1 MTQNNAEIGKAIALQ
16 MYRLEH
22 CNMLT
27 MKEACMLLGCQKST
41 LYKKGLP
48 HNQYGWNK
56 QAILNELNK

>member
-1 MTQNNAEIGKAIALQ
+1 MTQNNAELGKAIALQ

-27 MKEACMLLGCQKST
+27 MKEACMLLGCQRST

-48 HNQYGWNK
+48 HINMAGTNR
-56 QAILNELNK
+56 LSLTN